1 MSFYHRLTGCK
12 APTSK
17 IFVDNKNCKWRK
29 CENPHGL
36 KFHYIASKGVSK
48 SYTYHHSKN
57 YNKGYDRMDSVL
69 ILTILI
75 VVCAVSFDFING
87 FHDTAN
93 AIATSVSTK
102 ALRPRQAVLLAAVM
116 NFIGAMTFTGV
127 AKTIT
132 KDIVDPFKLEN
143 GTIVILAALL
153 AAIAWN
159 LITWYFG
166 IPSSSS
172 HALIGSI
179 AGAAIAAA
187 GFSSLNYSGFLT
199 IIQALLISPLLAF
212 GVGFIV
218 YSIFKVI
225 FRNNN
230 LTRTNNNFRKI
241 QVVTAALQAYSHGTN
256 DAQKAMGIIT
266 MALIVNNY
274 QTSDD
279 VQTWVQF
286 ICALAM
292 GLGTSIG
299 GWKIIK
305 TVGGKIM
312 KIRPINGVAADVT
325 GAAIIFGA
333 TFIHLPVSTT
343 HVISS
348 SILGV
353 GSAHRVK
360 GVKWGTAQRML
371 ITWVITLPISA
382 TLAALF
388 YFFIQLFL

>member
-1 MSFYHRLTGCK
+1 ME
-12 APTSK
+12 P
-17 IFVDNKNCKWRK
+17 
-29 CENPHGL
+29 
-36 KFHYIASKGVSK
+36 
-48 SYTYHHSKN
+48 
-57 YNKGYDRMDSVL
+57 ML
-69 ILTILI
+69 ILTVLI
-75 VVCAVSFDFING
+75 VIGALTFDFING

-93 AIATSVSTK
+93 AIATAVSTK
-102 ALRPRQAVLLAAVM
+102 ALRPRQAIILAALM
-116 NFIGAMTFTGV
+116 NFLGAISFTGV

-132 KDIVDPFKLEN
+132 KDIVNPFNLEN
-143 GTIVILAALL
+143 GSVVILAALI

-172 HALIGSI
+172 HAIIGAI

-187 GFSSLNYSGFLT
+187 GFDSLNYNGF
-199 IIQALLISPLLAF
+199 IKIVEALILSPILAF
-212 GVGFIV
+212 GVGYIV

-225 FRNNN
+225 FKNNN
-230 LTRTNNNFRKI
+230 LAKTNRNFRLFQI
-241 QVVTAALQAYSHGTN
+241 ATAAIQSYTHGTN

-266 MALIVNNY
+266 MALIANNY
-274 QTSDD
+274 ISTND
-279 VQTWVQF
+279 VPFWVQLS
-286 ICALAM
+286 CATAM

-312 KIRPINGVAADVT
+312 KIRPVNGVAADLT
-325 GAAIIFGA
+325 GAMIIFGA

-382 TLAALF
+382 FLAAICYFIINLF
-388 YFFIQLFL
+388 F